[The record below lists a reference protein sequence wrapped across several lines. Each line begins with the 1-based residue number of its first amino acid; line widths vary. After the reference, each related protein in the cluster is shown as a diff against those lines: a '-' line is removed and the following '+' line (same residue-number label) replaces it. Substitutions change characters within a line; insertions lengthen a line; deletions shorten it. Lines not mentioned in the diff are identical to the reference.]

1 MRVLRVF
8 APQPTAALPLLFGG
22 VDGEFRRIARR
33 QADMVEL
40 IRLTEG
46 DIVLLQ
52 QSAADFLQF
61 ASLIAEVRRLAKELH
76 YQ

>member
-1 MRVLRVF
+1 
-8 APQPTAALPLLFGG
+8 
-22 VDGEFRRIARR
+22 
-33 QADMVEL
+33 MVEL